1 MYQAQSSKAK
11 YIDLA
16 RAKSEAPFNIYSLLK
31 QNVKSCNAN
40 GEGNENGEKT
50 KIGLISKKNNFA
62 HVAHFRCTFL
72 CRFMEEMSSMFLF
85 TFLPPSL
92 IFTQVAASISHFL
105 TAATKLNVDP
115 PTKNVT
121 FVFSISL

>member
-1 MYQAQSSKAK
+1 MYQAQSSNAK

-40 GEGNENGEKT
+40 GEGNENGQKP

-62 HVAHFRCTFL
+62 HAAHFVVHFFAVVLHDHNVKRPETF
-72 CRFMEEMSSMFLF
+72 FMEEMSCVFSF
-85 TFLPPSL
+85 TFFFHCRS
-92 IFTQVAASISHFL
+92 
-105 TAATKLNVDP
+105 
-115 PTKNVT
+115 
-121 FVFSISL
+121 FSPCIGGR